1 MKTESTFLHSKLA
14 RRILWLFV
22 LSSLI
27 PMTALALISL
37 RNVTAQL
44 HEQSRQLLHQV
55 SRDEAMSIL
64 ERAHYLEGAMG
75 LAASSIREISSES
88 AAQLLASSN
97 GPDSTIVKQ
106 FEGLMLVSPDG
117 NCKPFIG
124 NCKALPG
131 YTRGEQESLKSGESD
146 FSTVACNRPEP
157 CIFLS
162 RELDSKYPQEGIL
175 VADIEDSYLWGA
187 ETIRQDI
194 DLCVLD
200 QNGSSLFCS
209 AESPSTYPSQ
219 VSRTNSGE
227 FEWQRNG
234 QEYLA
239 NFWNF
244 PLSTLQSGPRW
255 TVVASQ
261 NKLLEL
267 APLARFRTSFLLVFL
282 LTLWMVLL
290 LSLVQIRRNLDP
302 LKKLMESTREISEG
316 NFQTR
321 VNVKSGDEFG
331 ELADSFNSMTH
342 RIEKQL
348 HSLKVVNEIDR
359 AILSSWDI
367 ERIVDVLS
375 RRIGELIPHDFLGV
389 SLFESSGFGPALMYI
404 YGRGADFKRQAKTIE
419 VTAKELQELADQGQI
434 SVVGV
439 GQSNDLPSY
448 LEPLRERGMAYYL
461 RVPILLEGRASAV
474 FILGHASS
482 PVWTEED
489 KEQACQL
496 ANQFA
501 VAQANSRL
509 ISDLQQ
515 LSWGAMMALARA
527 IDAKSPWTMGHS
539 ERVTDLAIKTA
550 KAMGLPPRELDIIR
564 RGGLLHDIGK
574 IGTPAEILDKPGK
587 LTDEELTVMREHVNI
602 GARILEPIP
611 GLVDSMHIV
620 LQHHEWVNGG
630 GYPRGLAGEEVTLHA
645 RIFAVA
651 DCFDALISD
660 RPYRKGLPVKRILQI
675 LQEGAG
681 KQFDPHVLEI
691 FRTVVES
698 DVNTREREEIQGVG
712 VEVNLLRD

>member
-22 LSSLI
+22 MSSLI

-64 ERAHYLEGAMG
+64 ERVHFLEADMG
-75 LAASSIREISSES
+75 LVASSLREISGES
-88 AAQLLASSN
+88 AAQLLASFN
-97 GPDSTIVKQ
+97 GPDSTIVNQ
-106 FEGLMLVSPDG
+106 FKGLILATPDG

-124 NCKALPG
+124 DCKLLLE
-131 YTRGEQESLKSGESD
+131 YTDGEQESLKSGKSV
-146 FSTVACNRPEP
+146 FSTVTCNRPEP
-157 CIFLS
+157 CIFMS
-162 RELDSKYPQEGIL
+162 RELDPGHPHEGIL
-175 VADIEDSYLWGA
+175 VANIEDSYLWGA
-187 ETIRQDI
+187 ETLRQDI

-200 QNGSSLFCS
+200 QNGRSLFCS
-209 AESPSTYPSQ
+209 AESSSVYSPQ

-244 PLSTLQSGPRW
+244 PLSPLQFGAHW

-261 NKLLEL
+261 NKSLEL

-290 LSLVQIRRNLDP
+290 LSLVQIRRNLGP
-302 LKKLMESTREISEG
+302 LKKLMESTREISKG

-331 ELADSFNSMTH
+331 QLADSFNSMTH

-348 HSLKVVNEIDR
+348 NSLKVVNEIDR

-389 SLFESSGFGPALMYI
+389 SLFESSRFGPALMYI
-404 YGRGADFKRQAKTIE
+404 YSRGADFKRQAKTIE
-419 VTAKELQELADQGQI
+419 VTAKELQDLAGMRQI
-434 SVVGV
+434 SVVRET
-439 GQSNDLPSY
+439 NDLPSY
-448 LEPLRERGMAYYL
+448 LKPLRERGMAYYL
-461 RVPILLEGRASAV
+461 RVPILLEGRASAI

-482 PVWTEED
+482 PIWTEED
-489 KEQACQL
+489 KEQASQL

-550 KAMGLPPRELDIIR
+550 KAMGLPTRELDIIR

-587 LTDEELTVMREHVNI
+587 LTDEELSVMREHVDI

-611 GLVDSMHIV
+611 GLADSMPIV

-630 GYPRGLAGEEVTLHA
+630 GYPKGLVGEEITLHA

-660 RPYRKGLPVKRILQI
+660 RPYRKGLPIKKILQI

-681 KQFDPHVLEI
+681 KQFDAHVLEVFKTI
-691 FRTVVES
+691 VEPEVS
-698 DVNTREREEIQGVG
+698 KVECEEIQGVG
-712 VEVNLLRD
+712 LEFNLLRD

>member
-1 MKTESTFLHSKLA
+1 MMKTESTFLHSKLA

-44 HEQSRQLLHQV
+44 HEQSRQLLHQA

-64 ERAHYLEGAMG
+64 ERVHFLESEMG
-75 LAASSIREISSES
+75 LAVSSLHEISGKS
-88 AAQLLASSN
+88 AAQILASFN
-97 GPDSTIVKQ
+97 GPDSTIAKQ
-106 FEGLMLVSPDG
+106 FNGLMLVTPDG

-124 NCKALPG
+124 GCKPLLA
-131 YTRGEQESLKSGESD
+131 YTEGEQESLKSGKSV
-146 FSTVACNRPEP
+146 FSTVPCNRPEP
-157 CIFLS
+157 CIFMS
-162 RELDSKYPQEGIL
+162 RELDPGHPHEGIL
-175 VADIEDSYLWGA
+175 AANIEDSYLWGA
-187 ETIRQDI
+187 ETLRQDI

-200 QNGSSLFCS
+200 QNGRSLSCS
-209 AESPSTYPSQ
+209 AETLSEYPAQ

-244 PLSTLQSGPRW
+244 PLSTLQSETRW

-261 NKLLEL
+261 NKSQEF
-267 APLARFRTSFLLVFL
+267 APLARFRTSFLLLFL

-316 NFQTR
+316 NFQTT
-321 VNVKSGDEFG
+321 VNVKSGDEFE
-331 ELADSFNSMTH
+331 ELAESFNSMTH

-348 HSLKVVNEIDR
+348 NSLKVVNEIDA

-375 RRIGELIPHDFLGV
+375 RRIGKLIPHDFLGV
-389 SLFESSGFGPALMYI
+389 SLFESSGFNPALMYI
-404 YGRGADFKRQAKTIE
+404 YGRGADFKRQVKTIE
-419 VTAKELQELADQGQI
+419 VTAKELQELADKGKI
-434 SVVGV
+434 SVVGE
-439 GQSNDLPSY
+439 SDNLPSY
-448 LEPLRERGMAYYL
+448 FEPLRTRGMAYYL

-482 PVWTEED
+482 PIWTEED
-489 KEQACQL
+489 KEQAGQL

-515 LSWGAMMALARA
+515 MSWGAMMALARA

-539 ERVTDLAIKTA
+539 ERVTDWAIKTA
-550 KAMGLPPRELDIIR
+550 KAMGLPPKELDIIR

-587 LTDEELTVMREHVNI
+587 LTEEELSVMREHVSI

-611 GLVDSMHIV
+611 GLADSMPIV

-630 GYPRGLAGEEVTLHA
+630 GYPKGLAGEEITLHA

-660 RPYRKGLPVKRILQI
+660 RPYRKGLPVKKIFQI

-681 KQFDPHVLEI
+681 KQFDPHVLEVFKTI
-691 FRTVVES
+691 VGSE
-698 DVNTREREEIQGVG
+698 VNKLEGEEIQGVG
-712 VEVNLLRD
+712 LEVNLLRD